1 MINNKSLMVIDPAVV
16 TPSIESFNRISKVA
30 PFNVTY
36 HLPALYGA
44 SSLHKEYNGNTLGI
58 IVLGSATSVNDK
70 NQWQDEIVKIL
81 LDGANNN
88 VPILGLCYGHQLLG
102 KIFGGKVEPLWD
114 GEIKRGNR
122 LVDLKNNLMWGKSQS
137 GLLLYSHQDGI
148 TQIPP
153 NFNILG
159 SSKMVSIEAI
169 EANDKPIWG
178 FQTHLEA
185 TESFV
190 KEHKL
195 GNDGIKES
203 FKFGHKLLDKF
214 IFSLK

>member
-1 MINNKSLMVIDPAVV
+1 MVIDPAAI
-16 TPSIESFNRISKVA
+16 TPCIESFNRISKVA
-30 PFNVTY
+30 PSPVTY
-36 HLPALYGA
+36 HLPALYNTD
-44 SSLHKEYNGNTLGI
+44 SLFKEYDTSSTNGI
-58 IVLGSATSVNDK
+58 IIIGSATSVNDK

-114 GEIKRGNR
+114 SEIKRGNR
-122 LVDLKNNLMWGKSQS
+122 LVDLKNSLMWGKPQS

-190 KEHKL
+190 KEHNL

-214 IFSLK
+214 IFSLR